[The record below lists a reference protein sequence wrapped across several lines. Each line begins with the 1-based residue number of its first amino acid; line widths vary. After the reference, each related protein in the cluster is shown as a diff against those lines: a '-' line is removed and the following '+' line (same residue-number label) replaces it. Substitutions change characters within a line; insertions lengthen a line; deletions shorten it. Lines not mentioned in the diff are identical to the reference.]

1 MAIVYVVTKGCYSD
15 YHICAVTL
23 DKEKAERLCK
33 LFDDGGMDEAGIEE
47 WDTED
52 TIDLLSGRKPY
63 YVRFYKNGEL
73 ISANEDKHCIEYFSP
88 GIKESSCFVQGRK
101 IDSLDVNLYAV
112 DKESAIKIAAEKR
125 AKYLAEK
132 EGIA

>member
-1 MAIVYVVTKGCYSD
+1 MAIVYAITKGCYSD

-23 DKEKAERLCK
+23 DKEKAKRLCK
-33 LFDDGGMDEAGIEE
+33 LFDEGDWHDASVEE
-47 WDTED
+47 FDTE
-52 TIDLLSGRKPY
+52 THADLLSGRKPY
-63 YVRFYKNGEL
+63 RVSFRKNGDL
-73 ISANEDKHCIEYFSP
+73 YSVDEDTWGIEYF
-88 GIKESSCFVQGRK
+88 ESEIIERPK
-101 IDSLDVNLYAV
+101 IDDSLLVKLYAE